1 MPLLDSLTQL
11 TGIDTTLVVA
21 GTREELLQKCC
32 DALEA
37 APRFSVVNVSED
49 QFQVEATY
57 RRPPVWGKLV
67 VTLFPEGTDST
78 RISARITLLP
88 NLFTLIFAP
97 QQRILGRFTR
107 ALGQ

>member
-67 VTLFPEGTDST
+67 VTLLPEGTDST